1 MGGNHLQFSPSHIAA
16 LYGDMEMLQAC
27 SPAELNAR
35 DVNGKTAAHY
45 CADAGSPWCLE
56 WLVEKKCDTTSEAML
71 QDKKMHSPEELI
83 YMNTRNEQKMI
94 EWLELAL
101 KGEFPDKKRAEM
113 EDYKLKKIQ
122 QENLDPIIQ
131 EFVDGADHKRMLKM
145 YLWKI
150 GDYQLP
156 YPQPTDEEVR
166 ARLDLPT
173 ARVPRPPAK
182 AKPPL
187 PVCLMFPGTGSQYV
201 GMLKDCMDLPG
212 VQALLKEANKILGY
226 DVKDLVLN
234 GPKTKL
240 DEPKFCQPAMF
251 IAGMAGIEIMKA
263 GDKQEEV
270 ERVQA
275 VAGLNSGEYTAICA
289 AGILSFGDTLRLV
302 RARGEA
308 IQKAAALRSQS
319 TCSIAGLDRLMLD
332 KCIKEAIASGVDKE
346 PVCQIANLL
355 FPGGFTVAGTKATI
369 DQLCKIATKARALQA
384 RALPVGNGEN
394 TALME
399 SAVKELSNAFDAA
412 QAKMQPPRC
421 SIYFNVTAKKVPA
434 GSDPA
439 GFSAMLKKQLTSE
452 VLWDPTMKQMIMDGV
467 KDFYEVGPLKQLKS
481 MLKRIDR
488 DAFKRTE
495 SVAV

>member
-45 CADAGSPWCLE
+45 CAYAGSPWCLE
-56 WLVEKKCDTTSEAML
+56 WLVEKKSDTTSEAML

-212 VQALLKEANKILGY
+212 VQ
-226 DVKDLVLN
+226 
-234 GPKTKL
+234 
-240 DEPKFCQPAMF
+240 
-251 IAGMAGIEIMKA
+251 
-263 GDKQEEV
+263 
-270 ERVQA
+270 
-275 VAGLNSGEYTAICA
+275 
-289 AGILSFGDTLRLV
+289 
-302 RARGEA
+302 
-308 IQKAAALRSQS
+308 
-319 TCSIAGLDRLMLD
+319 
-332 KCIKEAIASGVDKE
+332 
-346 PVCQIANLL
+346 
-355 FPGGFTVAGTKATI
+355 
-369 DQLCKIATKARALQA
+369 
-384 RALPVGNGEN
+384 
-394 TALME
+394 
-399 SAVKELSNAFDAA
+399 
-412 QAKMQPPRC
+412 
-421 SIYFNVTAKKVPA
+421 
-434 GSDPA
+434 
-439 GFSAMLKKQLTSE
+439 
-452 VLWDPTMKQMIMDGV
+452 
-467 KDFYEVGPLKQLKS
+467 
-481 MLKRIDR
+481 
-488 DAFKRTE
+488 
-495 SVAV
+495 